1 MATGI
6 QAKDCALDQVF
17 GTQMVS
23 QLLRIEDSSAAQ
35 TATAYQTFPFDARI
49 SKIVLDNRKADS
61 DVDNLHFQIKD
72 NADAAVQIRQR
83 ARTGVKQQSF
93 IEVTGTP
100 VAEDGV
106 LFDIDVGKSTEGN
119 FSVYT
124 CVIEVDTSGADV
136 QDNDDIGITVTGV
149 TEQTITNDS
158 GSPEDAATFATR
170 IAEELNDVT
179 AFEEAGFIAAVSSR
193 VVSDKKYVIIS
204 NNSDFA
210 LAVDDAGLTNPAASA
225 EVAPRAYEIAQSI
238 TEIVTAH
245 SSVVVA
251 ASCDAD
257 PATLPYVKIEGETAN
272 VPFSIAKGTKDG
284 TADIDVESKFLWFE
298 ATGGIDAGDF
308 TVLHPS
314 DEEFDVDEFDSLEL
328 VLKDEADTSSTP
340 IEVNCS
346 LVYGPVRT
354 AYARAKTGKDVT
366 LYTSASQ
373 AD

>member
-1 MATGI
+1 
-6 QAKDCALDQVF
+6 
-17 GTQMVS
+17 
-23 QLLRIEDSSAAQ
+23 
-35 TATAYQTFPFDARI
+35 
-49 SKIVLDNRKADS
+49 
-61 DVDNLHFQIKD
+61 
-72 NADAAVQIRQR
+72 
-83 ARTGVKQQSF
+83 
-93 IEVTGTP
+93 
-100 VAEDGV
+100 
-106 LFDIDVGKSTEGN
+106 
-119 FSVYT
+119 
-124 CVIEVDTSGADV
+124 
-136 QDNDDIGITVTGV
+136 
-149 TEQTITNDS
+149 
-158 GSPEDAATFATR
+158 
-170 IAEELNDVT
+170 
-179 AFEEAGFIAAVSSR
+179 
-193 VVSDKKYVIIS
+193 
-204 NNSDFA
+204 
-210 LAVDDAGLTNPAASA
+210 
-225 EVAPRAYEIAQSI
+225 VAPRAYEIAQSI